1 MWDAVDAGEKA
12 DPIERLRR
20 WVVRVP
26 GTENLRWTQGMADR
40 AAKLAVG
47 MASDSDDELRQR
59 LDELG
64 PDFIGSDQKLV
75 QFLAVMR
82 ELADRAVGLRA
93 FDVQLRAV
101 AAMLRG
107 TSVEMATGEGKTL
120 VGAIVAVGLVKAGNK
135 VHVLAANDYLATRDA
150 AWMGPVMER
159 AQVSVSAITSH
170 TPRSVR
176 PDKYAADVVYIPV
189 IEAGFDQ
196 LRDRLVL
203 DEDDMLG
210 IATEAAILDEADAV
224 LLDEGRVPLVL
235 AGSAE
240 EEGGPQRDLARF
252 AATLVD
258 GVDFQ
263 VDQDRRTVHL
273 EEPGLEKLEQ
283 QFGLSDLFGED
294 QQILAEANTALYA
307 QAVVVKDVDYVVED
321 GRVRLVSPSRGR
333 VDALRRWPEG
343 LQEAVEAKERLKT
356 TAHVRILDQILVQ
369 DLVGMYPIV
378 VGMSATLVSA
388 AEEIYDLY
396 HVSVGPL
403 PPNQKCIRVD
413 SPDILYASGVE
424 RDVAAVETIL
434 EAHGQGQP
442 ILVATQSVARS
453 QEFAEILAEEGL
465 DAVVLNAKND
475 QAEGEII
482 AEAGTVGR
490 ITVSTQMAGRGTD
503 IRLGPGAAELGGLL
517 IVALARFPNPRLDGQ
532 LRGRAGRQGDPGR
545 TVFLT
550 SLDDDLIRDFA
561 EPGKPSQVD
570 DDAVVHDKQ
579 FLKLMGHAQRVSNG
593 QQRNLRQLSEK
604 YGRLLADQRQ
614 GLMQLRQEILCL
626 DSGMSWVT
634 PVSDDR
640 MAELRN
646 ALGEAELSRAVRHV
660 LLLCLDRLWSDH
672 LAYAAEVR
680 EGIHLRRLAGEDPDK
695 AFNTLIAAHVAPLV
709 DDAVALAAGI
719 IDQADVIEGKLDLSG
734 VEKYR
739 PGATWTY
746 TVTDD
751 HFGTAW
757 ERVGKWVKEQL
768 VKR

>member
-1 MWDAVDAGEKA
+1 MWNSVDAGEKM
-12 DPIERLRR
+12 DVIERIRR
-20 WVVRVP
+20 LVVRVP

-40 AAKLAVG
+40 ATKLASE
-47 MASDSDDELRQR
+47 MASASDDQLRQR
-59 LDELG
+59 LDALG
-64 PDFIGSDQKLV
+64 PRFTESDQKLV

-82 ELADRAVGLRA
+82 ELAERAVGLRA

-101 AAMLRG
+101 AAMVRG

-120 VGAIVAVGLVKAGNK
+120 VGAIAAVGLVKDANR

-150 AWMGPVMER
+150 TWMGPVMEL
-159 AQVSVSAITSH
+159 AGVSVSAITSR
-170 TPRSVR
+170 TPRSER
-176 PDKYAADVVYIPV
+176 PGKYAADVVYIPV

-203 DEDDMLG
+203 DEADMLG
-210 IATEAAILDEADAV
+210 ITTEAAILDEADAV

-240 EEGGPQRDLARF
+240 EEAGPQRDMARF
-252 AATLVD
+252 AATLVE

-273 EEPGLEKLEQ
+273 EEPGLAKLEQ
-283 QFGLSDLFGED
+283 QFGVSDLFGED
-294 QQILAEANTALYA
+294 HQVLAEANTALYA

-396 HVSVGPL
+396 RVSVGPL
-403 PPNQKCIRVD
+403 PPNQRCVRVD

-424 RDVAAVETIL
+424 RDVAAVETVL
-434 EAHGQGQP
+434 AAHEKGQP

-503 IRLGPGAAELGGLL
+503 IRLGAGAAELGGLL
-517 IVALARFPNPRLDGQ
+517 IVGLARFSNPRLDGQ
-532 LRGRAGRQGDPGR
+532 LRGRSGRQGDPGR

-550 SLDDDLIRDFA
+550 SLDDDLIRDFT
-561 EPGKPSQVD
+561 EPGTPSHVD
-570 DDAVVHDKQ
+570 DDGVVHDKQ
-579 FLKLMGHAQRVSNG
+579 LVQLMGHAQRVSNA
-593 QQRNLRQLSEK
+593 QQRNLRELSEK

-614 GLMQLRQEILCL
+614 GLMSLRQEILCL
-626 DSGMSWVT
+626 DSGMPWVT
-634 PVSDDR
+634 EVAEER
-640 MAELRN
+640 MAELK
-646 ALGEAELSRAVRHV
+646 ESMDEEELSRTVRHV
-660 LLLCLDRLWSDH
+660 LLLCLDRFWSDH

-680 EGIHLRRLAGEDPDK
+680 EGIHLRRLAGEEPDK
-695 AFNTLIAAHVAPLV
+695 AFNTLIADHVTPLL
-709 DDAVALAAGI
+709 DEAVALAADI
-719 IDQADVIEGKLDLSG
+719 LEAADVIDGQLDLSA
-734 VEKYR
+734 VEQYR

-751 HFGTAW
+751 HFGSAW
-757 ERVGKWVKEQL
+757 ERVGKWAKE
-768 VKR
+768 KMSRR